1 MKEKLLT
8 LILTV
13 FFSLT
18 ISAQT
23 TYFVSNSG
31 DDSNNGLSWATAKA
45 TINGAMALIT
55 SPNNDSVFVAVGTYP
70 ACTIKSSTH
79 VYGGFA
85 GTESHLYE
93 RQALTY
99 GIASDSSCSVID
111 AQHNSNY
118 AVSINGYMYYNSSYN
133 CRPVDF
139 DGFYVKGGNQYGV
152 YSEANNTYTISN
164 CTMTDNACGLYLGMS
179 YNNSFY
185 QATFKVSDCK
195 ISGNTTNGGVSMYSG
210 GQTYGATYEFTNCVI
225 TENTGS
231 VFGGMRFNAAYTVPY
246 STIIVNNCDIT
257 KNTASGLN
265 AKAGGILTQSNN
277 FSYNQTRNEWRIINS
292 RIIDN
297 IVYTTASTASSE
309 DYRPY
314 IAGGI
319 SIYTHSTHIIGSVI
333 ANNSAISTE
342 GIDVTGGVVTY
353 ANGSTSSSY
362 AGYPVGRLNMTN
374 CVVTNNLAQTTN
386 TSGTGGILTT
396 KNSTIKN
403 CALYDNKKSNDF
415 SQFRYSANYTFPYS
429 YCAANHMA
437 DGNTFVTDSTNI
449 VLDSLTQPMFVAPS
463 SMVGANTI
471 ATDYSNL
478 NADWH
483 VQPNS
488 PLVDAGDPNTAFIT
502 YLPDTDMEGN
512 PRIFNNIADIGAYE
526 CTQTTMNQ
534 AIIWNQTLSAT
545 LGDAPIR
552 LTATAT
558 SGLPVSYS
566 SSDETIAYL
575 SNDTLFVVGVGAAL
589 ITASQAGSTLYQPA
603 ADVSLILNVSAPVL
617 DQSISWNQTL
627 TANINDGT
635 LELTATASSGLPVS
649 YTCSDENIAI
659 VNGNVLTLL
668 GVGQA
673 VITASQAGNA
683 YYHPAPSVV
692 KILTVNEAGGEE
704 PQPQTISWEQNLSV
718 NLSDGM
724 LTLSATASSGLPVSY
739 SCSDENVAIVN
750 GNILVLTGVGQAII
764 TASQAGND
772 NYLPAQNVMK
782 VLNVTESTPIM
793 QEQSISWNQELNV
806 ILSDAYLVLTATA
819 TSGLPVSYTCSDENV
834 ATVNGSVLLL
844 MNAGQA
850 IITASQSGNDNY
862 YPAQNVM
869 KILNV
874 SQNSIGETQLI
885 DATIGPNP
893 TSGVINVQLTMNNEQ
908 LTGTK
913 IQVFDIYGKIL
924 IENKTEKS
932 NFTIDLTEYPNG
944 MYFIRLYLDNGQS
957 STLKVIKSA

>member
-8 LILTV
+8 LILTILS
-13 FFSLT
+13 SLT

-111 AQHNSNY
+111 AQHSNNY
-118 AVSINGYMYYNSSYN
+118 AVSINGYMYYNNSYN

-179 YNNSFY
+179 YSNSYY

-292 RIIDN
+292 RFIDN
-297 IVYTTASTASSE
+297 IVYSTASTASSE

-386 TSGTGGILTT
+386 TSGTGGIRTT
-396 KNSTIKN
+396 KAATVKNTVAVNNKRGGENSN
-403 CALYDNKKSNDF
+403 LSWSN
-415 SQFRYSANYTFPYS
+415 NYTLPYT
-429 YCAANHMA
+429 YCACPTNPDNIFAA
-437 DGNTFVTDSTNI
+437 DSTNI

-463 SMVGANTI
+463 SMVGTNTI
-471 ATDYSNL
+471 STDYSNL

-483 VQPNS
+483 VLPNS
-488 PLVDAGDPNTAFIT
+488 PLIDMGDPNTLFIT
-502 YLPDTDMEGN
+502 YLPDTDMDGN
-512 PRIFNNIADIGAYE
+512 PRVGNNIADIGAFE
-526 CTQTTMNQ
+526 FSNTTFNQ
-534 AIIWNQTLSAT
+534 IINWNQE
-545 LGDAPIR
+545 
-552 LTATAT
+552 LTTSIADSILILNATAT
-558 SGLPVSYS
+558 SGLPVTYTS
-566 SSDETIAYL
+566 SNENIATVNGNVL
-575 SNDTLFVVGVGAAL
+575 TLHSPGYAL
-589 ITASQAGSTLYQPA
+589 ITASQAGNTTWNTA
-603 ADVSLILNVSAPVL
+603 ADVTKILTVTDDGSDLLA
-617 DQSISWNQTL
+617 QSILWEQ
-627 TANINDGT
+627 
-635 LELTATASSGLPVS
+635 ELTATLSDGMIDLNAVATSGLPV
-649 YTCSDENIAI
+649 T
-659 VNGNVLTLL
+659 
-668 GVGQA
+668 
-673 VITASQAGNA
+673 
-683 YYHPAPSVV
+683 
-692 KILTVNEAGGEE
+692 
-704 PQPQTISWEQNLSV
+704 
-718 NLSDGM
+718 
-724 LTLSATASSGLPVSY
+724 Y
-739 SCSDENVAIVN
+739 SCSNENVATIN
-750 GNILVLTGVGQAII
+750 GNTLIFLEVGQAII
-764 TASQAGND
+764 TASQAGN
-772 NYLPAQNVMK
+772 NQYLPAQNVMK
-782 VLNVTESTPIM
+782 ILNILETPPSP
-793 QEQSISWNQELNV
+793 QEQTISWNQELNV
-806 ILSDAYLVLTATA
+806 NLSDAYLVLTATA
-819 TSGLPVSYTCSDENV
+819 SSDLPVSYTCNDENV

-850 IITASQSGNDNY
+850 IVIASQEGNEYY

-869 KILNV
+869 KILTV
-874 SQNSIGETQLI
+874 SQNSIGEPELI
-885 DATIGPNP
+885 EATIGPNP
-893 TSGVINVQLTMNNEQ
+893 SSGVVNVQLTMNNEQ

-913 IQVFDIYGKIL
+913 IQVFDIYGKVL
-924 IENKTEKS
+924 IKYKMEDS
-932 NFTIDLTEYPNG
+932 NFTVDLTKYPDG
-944 MYFIRLYLDNGQS
+944 MYFIRLYFDNGQS
-957 STLKVIKSA
+957 SILKVLKSE

>member
-1 MKEKLLT
+1 MNDSTIQPLTPSWSELHAMILATSEQMKETDRKMQETDRRIKEMQEMHQETGRYLKE
-8 LILTV
+8 
-13 FFSLT
+13 
-18 ISAQT
+18 
-23 TYFVSNSG
+23 TYEK
-31 DDSNNGLSWATAKA
+31 TEQQIKE
-45 TINGAMALIT
+45 INK
-55 SPNNDSVFVAVGTYP
+55 N
-70 ACTIKSSTH
+70 
-79 VYGGFA
+79 YGGFTNEFGKMIEDLCMPA
-85 GTESHLYE
+85 
-93 RQALTY
+93 ALE
-99 GIASDSSCSVID
+99 I
-111 AQHNSNY
+111 
-118 AVSINGYMYYNSSYN
+118 
-133 CRPVDF
+133 
-139 DGFYVKGGNQYGV
+139 
-152 YSEANNTYTISN
+152 
-164 CTMTDNACGLYLGMS
+164 
-179 YNNSFY
+179 
-185 QATFKVSDCK
+185 FKK
-195 ISGNTTNGGVSMYSG
+195 
-210 GQTYGATYEFTNCVI
+210 
-225 TENTGS
+225 
-231 VFGGMRFNAAYTVPY
+231 
-246 STIIVNNCDIT
+246 
-257 KNTASGLN
+257 
-265 AKAGGILTQSNN
+265 
-277 FSYNQTRNEWRIINS
+277 
-292 RIIDN
+292 
-297 IVYTTASTASSE
+297 
-309 DYRPY
+309 
-314 IAGGI
+314 
-319 SIYTHSTHIIGSVI
+319 
-333 ANNSAISTE
+333 E
-342 GIDVTGGVVTY
+342 GIGIDHIYEGPRHGRKEEEEIEVDV
-353 ANGSTSSSY
+353 
-362 AGYPVGRLNMTN
+362 LL
-374 CVVTNNLAQTTN
+374 C
-386 TSGTGGILTT
+386 
-396 KNSTIKN
+396 
-403 CALYDNKKSNDF
+403 NK
-415 SQFRYSANYTFPYS
+415 T
-429 YCAANHMA
+429 
-437 DGNTFVTDSTNI
+437 
-449 VLDSLTQPMFVAPS
+449 VA
-463 SMVGANTI
+463 VAVEVKT
-471 ATDYSNL
+471 
-478 NADWH
+478 
-483 VQPNS
+483 
-488 PLVDAGDPNTAFIT
+488 
-502 YLPDTDMEGN
+502 
-512 PRIFNNIADIGAYE
+512 
-526 CTQTTMNQ
+526 
-534 AIIWNQTLSAT
+534 T
-545 LGDAPIR
+545 LGDAPIK

-635 LELTATASSGLPVS
+635 LELTATASSSLPVS

-782 VLNVTESTPIM
+782 VLNVTENTPIM

-924 IENKTEKS
+924 IENKTENS

>member
-8 LILTV
+8 LILTILS
-13 FFSLT
+13 SLT

-111 AQHNSNY
+111 AQHSNNY
-118 AVSINGYMYYNSSYN
+118 AVSINGYMYYNNSYN

-179 YNNSFY
+179 YSNSYY

-292 RIIDN
+292 RFIDN
-297 IVYTTASTASSE
+297 IVYSTASTASSE

-386 TSGTGGILTT
+386 TSGTGGIRTT
-396 KNSTIKN
+396 KAATVKNTVAVNNKRGGENSN
-403 CALYDNKKSNDF
+403 LSWSN
-415 SQFRYSANYTFPYS
+415 NYTLPYT
-429 YCAANHMA
+429 YCACPTNPDNIFAA
-437 DGNTFVTDSTNI
+437 DSTNI

-463 SMVGANTI
+463 SMVGTNTI
-471 ATDYSNL
+471 STDYSNL

-483 VQPNS
+483 VLPNS
-488 PLVDAGDPNTAFIT
+488 PLIDMGDPNTLFIT
-502 YLPDTDMEGN
+502 YLPDTDMDGN
-512 PRIFNNIADIGAYE
+512 PRVGNNIADIGAFE
-526 CTQTTMNQ
+526 FSNTTFNQ
-534 AIIWNQTLSAT
+534 IINWNQE
-545 LGDAPIR
+545 
-552 LTATAT
+552 LTTSIADSILILNATAT
-558 SGLPVSYS
+558 SGLPVTYTS
-566 SSDETIAYL
+566 SNENIATVNGNVL
-575 SNDTLFVVGVGAAL
+575 TLHSPGYAL
-589 ITASQAGSTLYQPA
+589 ITASQAGNTTWNTA
-603 ADVSLILNVSAPVL
+603 ADVTKILTVTDDGSDLLA
-617 DQSISWNQTL
+617 QSILWEQ
-627 TANINDGT
+627 
-635 LELTATASSGLPVS
+635 ELTATLSDGMIDLNAVATSGLPV
-649 YTCSDENIAI
+649 T
-659 VNGNVLTLL
+659 
-668 GVGQA
+668 
-673 VITASQAGNA
+673 
-683 YYHPAPSVV
+683 
-692 KILTVNEAGGEE
+692 
-704 PQPQTISWEQNLSV
+704 
-718 NLSDGM
+718 
-724 LTLSATASSGLPVSY
+724 Y
-739 SCSDENVAIVN
+739 SCSNENVATIN
-750 GNILVLTGVGQAII
+750 GNTLIFLEVGQAII
-764 TASQAGND
+764 TASQAGN
-772 NYLPAQNVMK
+772 NQYLPAQNVMK
-782 VLNVTESTPIM
+782 ILNILETPPSP
-793 QEQSISWNQELNV
+793 QEQTISWNQELNV
-806 ILSDAYLVLTATA
+806 NLSDAYLVLTATA
-819 TSGLPVSYTCSDENV
+819 SSDLPVSYTCNDENV

-850 IITASQSGNDNY
+850 IITASQMGNDSY

-874 SQNSIGETQLI
+874 SQNSIGETQII
-885 DATIGPNP
+885 DATVGPNP
-893 TSGVINVQLTMNNEQ
+893 TSGVVNVQLTVNNEQ
-908 LTGTK
+908 LTGSRFK
-913 IQVFDIYGKIL
+913 VFNMYGKL
-924 IENKTEKS
+924 LMENNIEGDAC
-932 NFTIDLTEYPNG
+932 TIDLSNYPDG
-944 MYFIRLYLDNGQS
+944 MYLIRLLFADGQNT
-957 STLKVIKSA
+957 TLKVIKSE